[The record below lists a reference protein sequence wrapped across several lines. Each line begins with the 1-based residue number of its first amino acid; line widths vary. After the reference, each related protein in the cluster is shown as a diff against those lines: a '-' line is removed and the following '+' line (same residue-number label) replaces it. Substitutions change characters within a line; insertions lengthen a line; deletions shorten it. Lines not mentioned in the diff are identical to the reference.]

1 MCHLEIFSPAALFSS
16 NPRLWH
22 KKSYHIFSCGGS
34 SLDPR
39 EKEEKGHLCG
49 LGGLRFACLTSSWS
63 YLSGT
68 FWDWYSKAQFESSH
82 SCTKA
87 AIFWFLPSVSSPM
100 GRHTAFQLQ
109 TPNCGIHD
117 EVFYHQAITHYDTRS
132 GAKAEASMAAMRCV
146 SYLCW
151 FLPLSCY
158 CYGTFTTD
166 PIFSILAAQSV
177 SYLLPTT
184 AVLLRQVKLW

>member
-1 MCHLEIFSPAALFSS
+1 MCHLEIFSPAPLFSS

-100 GRHTAFQLQ
+100 GRQHCF
-109 TPNCGIHD
+109 
-117 EVFYHQAITHYDTRS
+117 
-132 GAKAEASMAAMRCV
+132 
-146 SYLCW
+146 
-151 FLPLSCY
+151 
-158 CYGTFTTD
+158 
-166 PIFSILAAQSV
+166 PIANA
-177 SYLLPTT
+177 
-184 AVLLRQVKLW
+184 KLWHTWRGVLSPSHYTLRHEVRGKSRGQHGSHAMCKLSLLVLAS